1 MNYLSNVM
9 VLQSKSN
16 VIYVTR
22 EWYPATPQMIFA
34 SLKLKKKMCMIVI
47 VLMFTVF
54 AQQSL
59 LELFH
64 KRILKE
70 MYGVIDSL
78 FCFAVFLQFLFWLV
92 FKV

>member
-1 MNYLSNVM
+1 M

-16 VIYVTR
+16 VIYMTR
-22 EWYPATPQMIFA
+22 EWYAATPQMIFA

-70 MYGVIDSL
+70 MYGVYRFIVL
-78 FCFAVFLQFLFWLV
+78 LRCIPTVFVLACF
-92 FKV
+92 